1 MDKYIIFS
9 YWVTCYICLK
19 CNVLKNAASITI
31 IRKKWVVVRIDIWQ
45 DVCATV
51 YIYMM
56 FGLHA

>member
-1 MDKYIIFS
+1 MLYL
-9 YWVTCYICLK
+9 LK
-19 CNVLKNAASITI
+19 CNVLKNDASITI